1 MQAKKYLI
9 FHPQNLTLYLANTNL
24 KKYMEKNKK
33 GNGCLVLLFLIGVIL
48 VTMPMVLL
56 FWISETIYGMRKQ
69 DGEILE
75 RDIVFQDP
83 DSN

>member
-1 MQAKKYLI
+1 
-9 FHPQNLTLYLANTNL
+9 
-24 KKYMEKNKK
+24 MEKNKK

-69 DGEILE
+69 EGEVPSRGIAFE
-75 RDIVFQDP
+75 DP

>member
-1 MQAKKYLI
+1 
-9 FHPQNLTLYLANTNL
+9 
-24 KKYMEKNKK
+24 MEKNKK
-33 GNGCLVLLFLIGVIL
+33 ENGCLVLLFLIGVIL